1 MKLTFPRGAAIE
13 VLTELGTVKE
23 VARSSP
29 HVVRVFEAR
38 ALIVPHACQAGDG
51 TMGAVCSSQC

>member
-1 MKLTFPRGAAIE
+1 VKLTFPRGAAIE

-38 ALIVPHACQAGDG
+38 
-51 TMGAVCSSQC
+51 VCCFPTPDQWVMPC